1 MHAKARR
8 SVRRRTAVAGAV
20 VVVIVAGFT
29 VRLVDIQVVNAQ
41 EHMENRAAYS
51 GITNSQVLYGT
62 RGTIVDADGT
72 VLASSSMEYLAKFD
86 PQHVKDIEHEGE
98 DGEEYTVTWAESA
111 ADIGAIVGMTGL
123 EVDRIISDAL
133 AADPDSE
140 YALLA
145 DGLTTEQYRELVAL
159 GLPYLYFE
167 SSQSRAYPN
176 GAVAGNLLGFVGTDG
191 EPLAGYESAE
201 NSCLQAEDGALTY
214 QQGSDGLIIPGTETT
229 EAAVDGGT
237 LQLTV
242 DSDLQW
248 YMQQM
253 IAEEVGIQGA
263 RAGAVMVVEVATG
276 AVRAAAEYPTVDP
289 NDPGATEEAD
299 RGSRIFSTTFEPGS
313 TFKAI
318 TAATLLDQGAATP
331 ETSVTASSHETF
343 PNGAVVGDAFV
354 HPAYNYTLTGALID
368 SSNVALSKFGELVSD
383 ETRYEYLQ
391 RFGVGTAT
399 DIGFPGEESGLIY
412 PADQWDGQTH
422 YATTFGQAFTTTMPQ
437 VVNAYQTLANGGVRE
452 PLHIVES
459 CTAADGTVT
468 EPELSDPER
477 VVSEEAADTTI
488 QLLENVATQGTLAD
502 QVAVDGYRIGI
513 KTGTA
518 QKSDGNGGY
527 KAGLYFTSILG
538 VVPADD
544 PQYIVMVTLDEPT
557 RVTSSAATAPALQK
571 AMTQTL
577 KTYRVMP
584 SETSEDPLP
593 KFAE

>member
-62 RGTIVDADGT
+62 RGTIVDSDGT

-123 EVDRIISDAL
+123 EVEKIISDAL

-145 DGLTTEQYRELVAL
+145 DGLTTEQYRELVSL

-237 LQLTV
+237 LQLTI

-354 HPAYNYTLTGALID
+354 HPAYDYTLTGALID